1 MQNAV
6 KKTSVCKLN
15 LAHGNKANYPLGK
28 SPWGVKYC
36 YLSSTD
42 FSYFTIN

>member
-28 SPWGVKYC
+28 SPGGENIVIYRAQI
-36 YLSSTD
+36 LA
-42 FSYFTIN
+42 ILL